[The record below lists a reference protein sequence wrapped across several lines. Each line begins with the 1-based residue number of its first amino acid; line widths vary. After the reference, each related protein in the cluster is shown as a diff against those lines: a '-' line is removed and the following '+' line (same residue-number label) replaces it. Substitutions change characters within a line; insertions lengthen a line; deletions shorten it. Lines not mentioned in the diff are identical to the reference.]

1 LTVQS
6 DSRLEELEI
15 KIAFLER
22 AVQELGDGLRHQ
34 QLAIEALRV
43 AYERLLRHA
52 ESADAASPAAASE
65 VPPHY

>member
-1 LTVQS
+1 LPVQP

-34 QLAIEALRV
+34 QLATEALRL

-52 ESADAASPAAASE
+52 ESTDAPSPAGGGE
-65 VPPHY
+65 IPPHY

>member
-1 LTVQS
+1 LPVQP
-6 DSRLEELEI
+6 DSSLEELEI

-34 QLAIEALRV
+34 QLEIEALRV

-52 ESADAASPAAASE
+52 ESADAASAAAGCE
-65 VPPHY
+65 IPPHY